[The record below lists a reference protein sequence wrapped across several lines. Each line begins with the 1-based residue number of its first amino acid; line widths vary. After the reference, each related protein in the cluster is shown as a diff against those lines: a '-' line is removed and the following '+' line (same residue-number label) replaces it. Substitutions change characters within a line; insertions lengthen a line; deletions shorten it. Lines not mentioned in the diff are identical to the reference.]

1 MNLQKVRLFP
11 FGGTLERDVD
21 FSSGV
26 NVILGPN
33 EAGKST
39 LVSAIFAIL
48 FFASSL
54 RKNSSDWKDYFAP
67 YMPYPHGDTI
77 QVSLAFKC
85 GRGKEYILERAW
97 GEVKKDRLHLPD
109 SSEVNNPDTIAEL
122 LSPLLQYGRGTYEG
136 VFLAR
141 QADLLHTVELLRS
154 NSEATGSM
162 AETLRNLVFQSGGIS
177 LEVLK
182 EALLNEKDELLKLWD
197 LQKGVPQGG
206 RGIDNPYKRGR
217 GEILSAYYEVE
228 ELKRK
233 IREGTALEVR
243 VENLSV
249 QLGEIVHEKK
259 EKLEPT
265 LKNMEK
271 IEGEIQRRAMLE
283 PRLALLHEKEKSIRE
298 LNARWPQVVERQ
310 KHQHA
315 RLQEKIKEKAALE
328 KELQAAKFAMEA
340 RTQRELL
347 QKVKPLVDEL
357 GEKKKELQE
366 LPQINKDSIEA
377 LEQLDARLAQ
387 LQTTLKAMKL
397 QGNMTCENPLHLK
410 VTSGVG
416 ESQQLTVEREI
427 IFEAEGRLLLQSGDW
442 TLEIKSGQGDVTGII
457 SKIEKTKN
465 TLVQKLHALAV
476 NTREEARHIFDKRTE
491 KEKIVERLRV
501 QIETLL
507 KNNSYGDLAKEVS
520 QLGPEQS
527 VRTLDL
533 IGDDLK
539 EAAVEEKSLTRE
551 LRDIEA
557 QLKKWE
563 NEYDSYEKIVDALV
577 DLRAQVREV
586 EKELDKLAPLPDKWQ
601 SPGAF
606 MLSLQQVREKN
617 RSSQETIY
625 NLMRELDQA
634 KSELPEESV
643 EELEE
648 RLLYSKR
655 KFNNLKDRAR
665 AVCMVE
671 HEFQNILG
679 EVGSKAFDPL
689 VASLQKYFTPVTG
702 YRYDM
707 VFLEGS
713 IPERIGVSKG
723 DRELPVNLLSVGTSR
738 GLALALRLAMAEHLW
753 GREGGFLI
761 MDDPLV
767 DLDPRRKEE
776 AARMLRDFSKSGQLI
791 VTTCDPGTAQLL
803 GGCCR
808 TLEPVVIT

>member
-11 FGGTLERDVD
+11 FGGIVERNVD
-21 FSSGV
+21 FAPGV

-39 LVSAIFAIL
+39 LLGAIFSIL
-48 FFASSL
+48 FFSSSL
-54 RKNSSDWKDYFAP
+54 RKNSSDWKDYLAP
-67 YMPYPHGDTI
+67 YMPYPHGDTL

-85 GRGKEYILERAW
+85 GRGKEYFLERAW
-97 GEVKKDRLHLPD
+97 GELKKDRLRLPD
-109 SSEVNNPDTIAEL
+109 GSEVNNPDTIAEL

-141 QADLLHTVELLRS
+141 QADLLHTVELLRN
-154 NSEATGSM
+154 NSEATGNM
-162 AETLRNLVFQSGGIS
+162 AETLRRLVFQSGGVS
-177 LEVLK
+177 LEALK
-182 EALLNEKDELLKLWD
+182 EVLHNEKEELLKLWD

-233 IREGTALEVR
+233 IREGVALEAR
-243 VENLSV
+243 VEKLSA
-249 QLGEIVHEKK
+249 QLGEIVHAKK
-259 EKLEPT
+259 EELEPT
-265 LKNMEK
+265 LQNMEK
-271 IEGEIQRRAMLE
+271 IEGEIQRRAVLE
-283 PRLALLHEKEKSIRE
+283 PRLALLHEKEKSIRD
-298 LNARWPQVVERQ
+298 LNARWPQMVERQ
-310 KHQHA
+310 KHQRT

-328 KELQAAKFAMEA
+328 KELQTAKSAMEA
-340 RTQRELL
+340 RTKRELL
-347 QKVKPLVDEL
+347 QKVKPLMDDL
-357 GEKKKELQE
+357 GEKKKELE
-366 LPQINKDSIEA
+366 KLPRVGKESIEA

-387 LQTTLKAMKL
+387 LQATLKAMKL
-397 QGNMTCENPLHLK
+397 QGNMTAENPLYLR

-416 ESQQLTVEREI
+416 ESKQLTVEREI
-427 IFEAEGRLLLQSGDW
+427 IFEAEGRLLLQSVDW

-465 TLVQKLHALAV
+465 TLEQKLHTLAV

-491 KEKIVERLRV
+491 KEKVVERLRV

-507 KNNSYGDLAKEVS
+507 KNNSYEDLAKQVY

-527 VRTLDL
+527 VRALDL

-539 EAAVEEKSLTRE
+539 ETAVEENSLARE

-557 QLKKWE
+557 KLKTWE
-563 NEYDSYEKIVDALV
+563 KEYGSYEKIVDALV
-577 DLRAQVREV
+577 DLRAQAREL
-586 EKELDKLAPLPDKWQ
+586 ERELDKLAPLPDKWQ

-606 MLSLQQVREKN
+606 MQSLQSVREKN

-648 RLLYSKR
+648 RLLMSKN
-655 KFNNLKDRAR
+655 KFNSLKERAR
-665 AVCMVE
+665 SVCLVE
-671 HEFQNILG
+671 YEFQNMLR
-679 EVGSKAFDPL
+679 EVGSKTFDPL
-689 VASLQKYFTPVTG
+689 VASLKKYFAPVTD

-776 AARMLRDFSKSGQLI
+776 AARMLRDFSEGRQLI
-791 VTTCDPGTAQLL
+791 VTTCDPETAQLL

-808 TLEPVVIT
+808 TLEPAL